1 VREEG
6 KGTYSKS
13 SEGGFLMEEDKR
25 KKGRTRI
32 SSRSFDATDEARSK
46 EKRRIGLHY
55 TVPCNACSYLER
67 SLTKMMMRAKSAR
80 RVEVQRT
87 RERKR
92 RLTPHG
98 LDSFVQADRMDSVSC
113 ESKLSSGHGF
123 YGAERAGRRRR
134 RGRKKERRRR

>member
-1 VREEG
+1 
-6 KGTYSKS
+6 
-13 SEGGFLMEEDKR
+13 M
-25 KKGRTRI
+25 
-32 SSRSFDATDEARSK
+32 K
-46 EKRRIGLHY
+46 EKRGIGLHY
-55 TVPCNACSYLER
+55 NVPCNACSYLER

-80 RVEVQRT
+80 RVEFQRT

-134 RGRKKERRRR
+134 RRELKKKEDEDEDEEEGERRVSSRSRFATKGTETHFLSMQGT